1 MNKTFVSRVGI
12 TGMTFAALLAAYAGA
27 ATARDEGGLKLR
39 DMQPKVKAPIY
50 RFGVD
55 PDQDKKMEEQ
65 FDSKATRLLAW
76 LPLDAF
82 EGEHNTGNDCWGY
95 VSPSGREYA
104 IIGLEKGFGIVE
116 VTNPTSP
123 TIIKTI
129 KGPTSLW
136 HDVKVIGSVAYGV
149 SEGGAGMQVMDLSRI
164 DEGEVTHVQNR
175 MHAGHSTTHNI
186 ASNTDTGY
194 LYLCG
199 PNIANGGLVAV
210 STEDP
215 LNPTIVGAWP
225 DMYVHDAQVVSYK
238 EGPYAGREIAFCASG
253 FGNGSGDTALRIVD
267 VTDKTNM
274 HTIGFV
280 EWAQSQYSHQCWL
293 TEDRKFLLLGDEL
306 DNYPGVG
313 TPGPMRTIV
322 FDVQDPFNPLFKGT
336 FGNGLNNIDHNQ
348 YVRNGK
354 SFQADYTTGL
364 RVFDVSDP
372 LAAFQVAWFDTHPE
386 TDAAEFEGAWSVY
399 PFFESGSILISDINR
414 GLFVVRFEC
423 RPDLNQ
429 DGLLDFFDF
438 LAFQNLFNAGDPIA
452 DFDGNGVLD
461 FFDFLAFQNEF
472 AAGCQS

>member
-293 TEDRKFLLLGDEL
+293 SEDRKYLYLNDEL
-306 DNYPGVG
+306 DEEAY
-313 TPGPMRTIV
+313 
-322 FDVQDPFNPLFKGT
+322 
-336 FGNGLNNIDHNQ
+336 
-348 YVRNGK
+348 GK
-354 SFQADYTTGL
+354 NTTTH
-364 RVFDVSDP
+364 VFDVSDLSNP
-372 LAAFQVAWFDTHPE
+372 KDVGTFSSGVKAIDHNNYVRGNHIYQANYRSGLRVFRNDDPMNPQQVAFFDTYPDDDRAAFN
-386 TDAAEFEGAWSVY
+386 GAWSCY
-399 PFFESGSILISDINR
+399 PYFPSGTVLISDIER
-414 GLFVVRFEC
+414 GLFIVDV
-423 RPDLNQ
+423 
-429 DGLLDFFDF
+429 
-438 LAFQNLFNAGDPIA
+438 LADDESIA
-452 DFDGNGVLD
+452 SANS
-461 FFDFLAFQNEF
+461 Q
-472 AAGCQS
+472 

>member
-65 FDSKATRLLAW
+65 FESKATRLLAW

-123 TIIKTI
+123 KIIKTI

-149 SEGGAGMQVMDLSRI
+149 SEGGAGMQVMDLSKI
-164 DEGEVTHVQNR
+164 DDGEVTHVQNR

-225 DMYVHDAQVVSYK
+225 DMYVHDAQIVSYK

-274 HTIGFV
+274 HTIGSV

-293 TEDRKFLLLGDEL
+293 SEDRKYLYLNDEL
-306 DNYPGVG
+306 DEEAY
-313 TPGPMRTIV
+313 
-322 FDVQDPFNPLFKGT
+322 
-336 FGNGLNNIDHNQ
+336 
-348 YVRNGK
+348 GK
-354 SFQADYTTGL
+354 NTTTH
-364 RVFDVSDP
+364 VFDVSDLSNP
-372 LAAFQVAWFDTHPE
+372 KDVGTFSSGVKAIDHNNYVRGNHIYQANYRSGLRVFRNDDPMNPQQVAFFDTYPDDDRAAFN
-386 TDAAEFEGAWSVY
+386 GAWSCY
-399 PFFESGSILISDINR
+399 PYFPSGTVLISDIER
-414 GLFVVRFEC
+414 GLFIVDV
-423 RPDLNQ
+423 
-429 DGLLDFFDF
+429 
-438 LAFQNLFNAGDPIA
+438 LADDETIANA
-452 DFDGNGVLD
+452 NT
-461 FFDFLAFQNEF
+461 Q
-472 AAGCQS
+472 